1 MAMLLKKLPYI
12 GLLFSISFLVPAAQ
26 IKTPLRIHSIAVSP
40 YAMKVDNVESGIYY
54 DLAERLISK
63 VGVRAEHLIVPYA
76 RIVQEM
82 KSGQPI
88 VTIMYKY
95 EQLAPYVD
103 YIYPLPTLRNVVIGV
118 QGKSFAKET
127 SLAGKNIA
135 YLRGAKFS
143 AEIDNNQA
151 IKKHI
156 VTDFEQGIAMLA
168 ANRVDAIIGPMQ
180 PIMAAA
186 QKLGLDDNFFG
197 KPLVVSQRTPW
208 LQVAKNTLTEEEKKT
223 LQDAFITM
231 MSDGDYEK
239 IRNKYQ

>member
-1 MAMLLKKLPYI
+1 MLLKKLAYI
-12 GLLFSISFLVPAAQ
+12 GILFSLSFKLSAAQ

-40 YAMKVDNVESGIYY
+40 YAMNVNNVGSGIYY
-54 DLAERLISK
+54 DLAERLISQ
-63 VGVRAEHLIVPYA
+63 VGIKTEHLIVPYA

-95 EQLAPYVD
+95 EQLGPYVD
-103 YIYPLPTLRNVVIGV
+103 YIYPLPTLKNVVIGV
-118 QGKSFAKET
+118 QGKSFNKA
-127 SLAGKNIA
+127 SLTGKSIA

-156 VTDFEQGIAMLA
+156 VTDFEQGIALLA
-168 ANRVDAIIGPMQ
+168 ANRVDAVIGPMQ
-180 PIMAAA
+180 PILTAAK
-186 QKLGLDDNFFG
+186 KLGLDDSFFG

-208 LQVAKNTLTEEEKKT
+208 LQVTKDTLTKKEKET
-223 LQDAFITM
+223 LREAFITM
-231 MSDGDYEK
+231 MNDGDYEK
-239 IRNKYQ
+239 IRNEYQ